1 MTKGRIISIAIA
13 LTFGCGLLVFW
24 LRPDLFRAKA
34 TLSPTL
40 TSTSQN
46 SSENPSLD
54 ANANS
59 SIKNGPAVQSASSP
73 ESKNL
78 GVQPMSEKDI
88 RQMAIFDEIMK
99 SKNDND
105 PRMDKDL
112 VGLSPA
118 AKAALMRKYEDS
130 PAELRN
136 NRGTIALLIG
146 RELSTP
152 QDLEFLKTILAEPPC
167 LSLENC
173 RTPSAP
179 GGDEHSQNG
188 IGITLVYPQLVTLK
202 MLESYLSHDGQN
214 SLIMNQSAQ
223 DAILAARNSSNP
235 ILSSAASNVW
245 DHVQKK

>member
-1 MTKGRIISIAIA
+1 MTKDRIISIAIA
-13 LTFGCGLLVFW
+13 FTFGCGLLVFW
-24 LRPDLFRAKA
+24 FRPDLFRAKA
-34 TLSPTL
+34 TLSPVL
-40 TSTSQN
+40 TSTAKARLEN
-46 SSENPSLD
+46 SSLSS
-54 ANANS
+54 NS
-59 SIKNGPAVQSASSP
+59 NSALKNGLAVQTASSP

-78 GVQPMSEKDI
+78 GELPMSEKDI

-130 PAELRN
+130 PTELRN
-136 NRGTIALLIG
+136 SRGTIALLIG

-173 RTPSAP
+173 RTASAP

-202 MLESYLSHDGQN
+202 MLESYLGHNGRN

-235 ILSSAASNVW
+235 ILSNAASNVW
-245 DHVQKK
+245 DHIQKK